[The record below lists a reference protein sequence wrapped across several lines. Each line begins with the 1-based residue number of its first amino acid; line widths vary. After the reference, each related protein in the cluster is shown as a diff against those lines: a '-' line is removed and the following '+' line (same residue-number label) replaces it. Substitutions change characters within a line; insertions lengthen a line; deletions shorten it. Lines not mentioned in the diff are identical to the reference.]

1 MWLCISWTAY
11 RKPGDKSTYL
21 RAPYLRQRRKNI
33 QWKKDNLFNKWC
45 WENWSNT
52 CKRMKLEHFL
62 TPYTHLFEETVHFS
76 LCLLLSIYLLHFPSF
91 FTFFLFLPLGSLHF
105 CNLEFRKLLASI
117 CFCHIIC
124 HFKFWHS
131 DYMYISHFLLIFFVP
146 FSFIFSQFLF
156 MCVILFILYRYI
168 F

>member
-1 MWLCISWTAY
+1 MELEESTCLTSGSTTKLQSSRQYGTGTKTNIDQLCWSIESPVINSHTY
-11 RKPGDKSTYL
+11 GQLIFDKGGKT
-21 RAPYLRQRRKNI
+21 I

-45 WENWSNT
+45 RENWSNT

-62 TPYTHLFEETVHFS
+62 TPYTHLFEETVHLS

-131 DYMYISHFLLIFFVP
+131 DYMYISHF
-146 FSFIFSQFLF
+146 
-156 MCVILFILYRYI
+156 
-168 F
+168 